1 MQAKAKISIER
12 GGISAPSQM
21 VPSGAVVEALL
32 ALRGGRDATF
42 EVAPEGRDSRI
53 LIAVDGTDA
62 VVGLVEPDAVYELSD
77 PKRAGGPARRF
88 IIGGQETSIAS
99 EFSVRLDHAAK
110 VVEAWLEGDGSPPVG
125 RWVRR

>member
-32 ALRGGRDATF
+32 ALRGGR
-42 EVAPEGRDSRI
+42 
-53 LIAVDGTDA
+53 VDGTDA